1 MIYIGIVGSRERSE
15 KEEIE
20 KIIVDAMKKY
30 GAITLVSGGA
40 DGIDKEAEAEAKF
53 KRVSRIIYEPIFSEY
68 KIKGTDIYFER
79 NKKIA
84 KISNELHAFPL
95 DRMGGTMNTI
105 KHFKQAG
112 KTDRLFI
119 YD

>member
-20 KIIVDAMKKY
+20 KIIVDAVIKH
-30 GAITLVSGGA
+30 GVITIVTGGA
-40 DGIDKEAEAEAKF
+40 DGIDKEAEAQARF
-53 KRVSRIIYEPIFSEY
+53 LRVSRIIYEPIFSEY
-68 KIKGTDIYFER
+68 KVKGTDIYFER

-84 KISNELHAFPL
+84 KISDELHAFPL
-95 DRMGGTMNTI
+95 DRTGGTMNTI
-105 KHFKQAG
+105 KHFKEFEKEG
-112 KTDRLFI
+112 MLFI